1 MGGHFLSTNLL
12 KIGMM
17 ELSMD
22 LNKINCRARYT
33 SGEGCYEVCLTLIL
47 MLNQRVVDFEASD
60 LS

>member
-1 MGGHFLSTNLL
+1 
-12 KIGMM
+12 
-17 ELSMD
+17 MD

>member
-1 MGGHFLSTNLL
+1 
-12 KIGMM
+12 
-17 ELSMD
+17 MD

-60 LS
+60 LSLKKNFLFNKQTED